1 MTTLLLAARE
11 KFLASTLPLRRGGMA
26 RLVALLALL
35 GAMFLHPGLRPLL
48 VEAMSE
54 AYLAVGVFVA
64 ATFAIFFAVEH
75 TLRID
80 MTDVMARHQK
90 WEMPIAAGMGALP
103 GCGGAVMVITQ
114 YAMGRASFGAVVAAL
129 TATMGDA
136 AFLLLARQPLV
147 ATGVI
152 GCGLVVGSL
161 FGLLVN
167 RVHGRDFLR
176 VRPAVVFEADEDD
189 ERLPLWMTAL
199 WTALLVPAFLVACM
213 QLMQWDVD
221 ALLFA
226 NAQRHGVSV
235 VLYLGFFGALV
246 SLMMWALS
254 RSQADTM
261 KVHDSEPVPL
271 FERVA
276 INTNFVTIW
285 VIGGFLAYELLV
297 AYGGVDVASLSGS
310 WPALMPLFGVLI
322 GFLPGCGPQIVVT
335 TLYLGGA
342 IPFSAQLGN
351 ALSNDGDALFPAI
364 AIAPRAALVA
374 TLYTA
379 IPALLLGYG
388 YMLAFE

>member
-11 KFLASTLPLRRGGMA
+11 KFLASTLPLRRGGVT
-26 RLVALLALL
+26 RLLALMAFL
-35 GAMFLHPGLRPLL
+35 GALLLHPTLRPLL
-48 VEAMSE
+48 VDAMSE

-64 ATFAIFFAVEH
+64 ATFAIFFAIEH
-75 TLRID
+75 LFRID
-80 MTDVMARHQK
+80 VSDVLERHRA
-90 WEMPIAAGMGALP
+90 WELPFAAGMGALP
-103 GCGGAVMVITQ
+103 GCGGAVMIITQ

-147 ATGVI
+147 AMGI
-152 GCGLVVGSL
+152 MACGLVAGWL
-161 FGLLVN
+161 FGGIIN
-167 RVHGRDFLR
+167 RIHGRDFLR
-176 VRPAVVFEADEDD
+176 VEPAVVFEADEDD
-189 ERLPLWMTAL
+189 ERLPVWMTAL
-199 WTALLVPAFLVACM
+199 WTAILIPSFVIACM
-213 QLMQWDVD
+213 QLMQLDVD
-221 ALLFA
+221 AMLFSFA
-226 NAQRHGVSV
+226 DRQGMSV
-235 VLYLGFFGALV
+235 VLLLGFFGALV

-261 KVHDSEPVPL
+261 KVQDSEPVPL
-271 FERVA
+271 WERVA
-276 INTNFVTIW
+276 VNTNFVTIW

-297 AYGGVDVASLSGS
+297 VYGGVDVSTLSGT
-310 WPALMPLFGVLI
+310 WPALMPLFGAMI

-342 IPFSAQLGN
+342 IPFSAQLSN

-364 AIAPRAALVA
+364 AISPRAALVA

-379 IPALLLGYG
+379 IPALILGYA